1 MRKIIV
7 FSILCLLLSPV
18 SQNLKNASALG
29 LSDSEAVNEIAEGDS
44 VPSIFQPVNV
54 QPGPAADLAD
64 EEPQDLNVPSPT
76 PAPHPCTGILSII
89 NPPCAPGPI
98 HKPVLNATDDDVD
111 VVVPN
116 PSPNPC
122 LNHPN
127 IIDIL
132 HGLITGP
139 MKISPCAIGPSHD
152 PAVSSD
158 EEVVPAPDPAPL
170 PCVNATP
177 AINTASDSIIVPSL
191 INPCIDPV
199 EEEVEE
205 IEDPVTPPSG
215 GSGGGGGGGG
225 FIPTNVTNTTTTT
238 TTTDNQSQNQQVL
251 GEQLFAGNPSQQV
264 LGEQQVANNNTSPSF
279 PKTGVGTPVT
289 NNSNTSLTIIFTL
302 LGLLGMTLVLR
313 NQKKPTA
320 VSVSK

>member
-1 MRKIIV
+1 MKKIIV
-7 FSILCLLLSPV
+7 LSILCLLLSPV

-54 QPGPAADLAD
+54 QPGPVADLAD
-64 EEPQDLNVPSPT
+64 EEPQNLNVPTPT

-111 VVVPN
+111 VVVPT

-152 PAVSSD
+152 PAID
-158 EEVVPAPDPAPL
+158 LTEEGIPTPTPL
-170 PCVNATP
+170 PCPNITP
-177 AINTASDSIIVPSL
+177 ATIDIASDSVIVPSL

-215 GSGGGGGGGG
+215 GSGSGGGGGG
-225 FIPTNVTNTTTTT
+225 FIPTNVINTTTTT

-264 LGEQQVANNNTSPSF
+264 LGEQQVASNSASPSF
-279 PKTGVGTPVT
+279 PKTGVGSSVT

-313 NQKKPTA
+313 NQKEPTA